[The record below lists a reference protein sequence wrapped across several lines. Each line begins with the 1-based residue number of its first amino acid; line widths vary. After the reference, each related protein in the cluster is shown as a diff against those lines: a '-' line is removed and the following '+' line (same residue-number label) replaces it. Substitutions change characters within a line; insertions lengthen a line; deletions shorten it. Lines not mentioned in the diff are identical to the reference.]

1 MCKIFDGSFHDVL
14 LRIFPMDNCGGRCG
28 YREESR
34 LFTSSDLIKTRETC
48 LSKHFLFVLSL
59 LAHLVLTFKL
69 NHKSWIS
76 LGLTQENITVTFT
89 GPFRNL
95 KLHESDIKSFNTGS
109 KLTVNGFNWG
119 THYNQSFGEEMLR
132 SLNGSNSPQD
142 YKIIFHEEFVSC
154 FHHLMDLLENVWTCC
169 FDSLYILPFWW
180 P

>member
-1 MCKIFDGSFHDVL
+1 M
-14 LRIFPMDNCGGRCG
+14 
-28 YREESR
+28 
-34 LFTSSDLIKTRETC
+34 
-48 LSKHFLFVLSL
+48 
-59 LAHLVLTFKL
+59 VLTFKL

-119 THYNQSFGEEMLR
+119 THYNQSLGEEMLR
-132 SLNGSNSPQD
+132 SLNVSNSSQD

-154 FHHLMDLLENVWTCC
+154 FHHLMDVLESVWTWC
-169 FDSLYILPFWW
+169 FDSLYILPQAHSDGLNMVLAAVMVFDSLIKYLVSDDKRAWS
-180 P
+180 PAGRRPYLI